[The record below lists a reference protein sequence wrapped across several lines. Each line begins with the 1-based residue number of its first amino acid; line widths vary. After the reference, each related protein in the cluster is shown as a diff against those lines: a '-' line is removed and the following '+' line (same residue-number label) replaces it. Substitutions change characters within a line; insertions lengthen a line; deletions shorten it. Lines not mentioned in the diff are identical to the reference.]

1 MSDVQSTQA
10 KAVVPVIEPDV
21 VEYAKAQG
29 IEDVV
34 RRLAD
39 ATARVYPTA
48 TSVRVH
54 LRPDAEI
61 PNYWFVIFEARV
73 PKGDVPDSLEAED
86 PWEAEYERAYPS
98 PRNHTLVLRLK
109 RVAS

>member
-1 MSDVQSTQA
+1 MSDVQSPQA
-10 KAVVPVIEPDV
+10 KPVVPVIEPDV

-48 TSVRVH
+48 TIGS
-54 LRPDAEI
+54 
-61 PNYWFVIFEARV
+61 
-73 PKGDVPDSLEAED
+73 
-86 PWEAEYERAYPS
+86 
-98 PRNHTLVLRLK
+98 
-109 RVAS
+109 ASS